1 MLGPLLFVIFIN
13 DIDCA
18 VAIAGSSIIKF
29 ADDTK
34 WAMVVDSEEQCQDFQ
49 EGIKSLQGWSREW
62 QMLFN
67 SGKCHF
73 LHLGPRITKYA
84 YSMGGER

>member
-1 MLGPLLFVIFIN
+1 MSGVPQGSVLGPLLFVVFIN

-18 VAIAGSSIIKF
+18 VEITGSTIIKF

-34 WAMVVDSEEQCQDFQ
+34 WAMVVDSEEQSQAFQ
-49 EGIKSLQGWSREW
+49 EGIRSLEDWSREW

-67 SGKCHF
+67 SGKCHT
-73 LHLGPRITKYA
+73 PI
-84 YSMGGER
+84 